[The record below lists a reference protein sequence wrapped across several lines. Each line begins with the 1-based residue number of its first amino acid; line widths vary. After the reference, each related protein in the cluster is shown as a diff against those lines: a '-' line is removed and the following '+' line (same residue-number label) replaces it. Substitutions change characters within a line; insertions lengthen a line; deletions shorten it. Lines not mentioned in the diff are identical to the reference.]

1 MSEAV
6 NKTKELIASL
16 NLASSSSWTI
26 QDVLGKEDAD
36 KAAEIIRLVTNDEDF
51 FPIKVGEKARTDAST
66 AAKMLTLRN
75 TLVSFEADEGN
86 EDYRK
91 FWREM
96 KELNDYYFLQFVYDL
111 YKMHD
116 GLMDDVNRL
125 RLEEKSTIQ
134 EEKEKKE
141 KEQAEISTKKATLDE
156 IAAGFES
163 DTDYLVVVSNGKINQ
178 FDNVKDA
185 ESFINDL
192 KFSEGEFGAILKRK
206 VDGVYSVA
214 NRKIYEA

>member
-26 QDVLGKEDAD
+26 QDVLEKEDAN

-86 EDYRK
+86 EGYRK

-125 RLEEKSTIQ
+125 RLEEKSNIQ
-134 EEKEKKE
+134 EEKEKK
-141 KEQAEISTKKATLDE
+141 ATLEE
-156 IAAGFES
+156 IAASVES
-163 DTDYLVVVSNGKINQ
+163 DADYLVVVSNGETKQ
-178 FDNVKDA
+178 LDNVKDA
-185 ESFINDL
+185 ESFIKEL
-192 KFSEGEFGAILKRK
+192 KFSDGEFGAILKRK
-206 VDGVYSVA
+206 VDGVYSVGK
-214 NRKIYEA
+214 RKLYEA